1 VSAME
6 DGGGDVSRSINHD
19 QSPLGEPRYPESRA
33 ATTIDIG
40 SGSGSSVAAPI
51 DLTLGDSGA
60 SGGNGVE
67 AHAAVGEGSNNLKMC
82 NTSKV
87 WDGFELVYR
96 IKNNKS
102 VRTGSKCHWC
112 KVTVRKMD
120 PGPFG

>member
-6 DGGGDVSRSINHD
+6 DGGSDVSRSINHD
-19 QSPLGEPRYPESRA
+19 LRLQGEPRHPKSH
-33 ATTIDIG
+33 ATATIDIG

-60 SGGNGVE
+60 GGRNGVE
-67 AHAAVGEGSNNLKMC
+67 AHAAVGEGSSNRKMC

-87 WDGFELVYR
+87 WDDFELVYT

-102 VRTGSKCHWC
+102 VRTGIKFHLC
-112 KVTVRKMD
+112 KVTLRKMD